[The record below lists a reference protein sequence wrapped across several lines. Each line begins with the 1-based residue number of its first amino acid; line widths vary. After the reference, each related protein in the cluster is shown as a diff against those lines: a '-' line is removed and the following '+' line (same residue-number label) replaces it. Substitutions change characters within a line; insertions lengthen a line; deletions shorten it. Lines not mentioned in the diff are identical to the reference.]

1 MMTDQEI
8 FDELGQL
15 GSLLGLFVQMTSI
28 DGNTE
33 ESEIHAGIK
42 SFRRF
47 TDQDV
52 VPYIEKYFALE
63 EKLGKGRM
71 FEYLQSS
78 LAFFKE
84 NLSAAI
90 RVEIMRE
97 LEEIAKSD
105 GVIHDNEGIL
115 FHYVARELGVEL
127 K

>member
-1 MMTDQEI
+1 MMTNQEI

-33 ESEIHAGIK
+33 ESEIYAGIK

-52 VPYIEKYFALE
+52 TPYIEKYFALE

-105 GVIHDNEGIL
+105 GVIHDNAGIL